1 MLKISEA
8 IDTISLNLS
17 ISLEFQR
24 GRHSSSKSSNVP
36 IYRRLG
42 SGTLLFAHIQAY
54 VVFLCRKN
62 WHFTIMK
69 DIIVEGDQA
78 WMWYRTGT

>member
-1 MLKISEA
+1 M
-8 IDTISLNLS
+8 
-17 ISLEFQR
+17 
-24 GRHSSSKSSNVP
+24 RHSSSENSNVP

-62 WHFTIMK
+62 WHFTTMK
-69 DIIVEGDQA
+69 GIIVKGGQA
-78 WMWYRTGT
+78 WMWYGTGT